1 MRTVAR
7 YSLNALVPEPRDVLG
22 DYLSLLD
29 QAEAWLGAK
38 GQRIEERNPEEVLRY
53 LDGREG
59 TVRRSEIDLGAGGL
73 RELVLSEPI
82 DGGAAFETRLLVGL
96 SERTIAVLCDL
107 HVGGRDQPVGPIR
120 FDAGCPRVVRDL
132 LSYDLPWT
140 YGAFP
145 LSKGAVRFRGNEG
158 GDAFASL
165 LTEPTRTLPVVA
177 VTGYEGL
184 LLHPG
189 IADDLSRDLAAL
201 AVVALLDGHAA
212 WRLTQVLG
220 AESSCYNGAIRL
232 YWPRFDPALDR
243 QGHPVWTA
251 RRLLDNV
258 ADTAGA
264 AKRIRNVLRRQILA
278 ASAFAIREPAVFDK
292 IRSAERSRRF
302 EMERGDLK
310 SSDDYVRL
318 AESYAREAEELRVLL
333 ASRQEEVEALKAQV
347 ENLQISLRWQDADHE
362 ESLSPDTSVPPATVE
377 DAVARARVEHADA
390 LSFGADV
397 DEGVRGLSP
406 DAGPPDKVLSQLQIL
421 AALTAARNR
430 GSLGASA
437 VKWLNEHG
445 AICSGESETV
455 RNSPRE
461 QGLRTWG
468 DGHGGRKCYDL
479 HLKPNEAT
487 SPDRCVRIYFDY
499 DEGTRKHVVGWVG
512 RKPGL

>member
-7 YSLNALVPEPRDVLG
+7 YSLNVSVSEPRDVLG
-22 DYLSLLD
+22 DYLNLLD
-29 QAEAWLGAK
+29 KSEAWLGAK
-38 GQRIEERNPEEVLRY
+38 GQRVEERNPEEVLRY
-53 LDGREG
+53 PDGREG
-59 TVRRSEIDLGAGGL
+59 TVRRWEIDLGAGGL

-82 DGGAAFETRLLVGL
+82 DGAAAFETRLLVGL
-96 SERTIAVLCDL
+96 SERSIAVLCDL
-107 HVGGRDQPVGPIR
+107 RVGGRDQPVGPIR
-120 FDAGCPRVVRDL
+120 FDAGCPRILRDL

-158 GDAFASL
+158 GEAFAKL

-184 LLHPG
+184 MLHPG
-189 IADDLSRDLAAL
+189 IAEDLSRDLAAL
-201 AVVALLDGHAA
+201 AVVAVLDDHAT
-212 WRLTQVLG
+212 WRLTQALG
-220 AESSCYNGAIRL
+220 AASSCYNGAIRL
-232 YWPRFDPALDR
+232 YWPRFDPDLDR
-243 QGHPVWTA
+243 QAHPVWTA

-258 ADTAGA
+258 LDTAGA
-264 AKRIRNVLRRQILA
+264 ARRIRNVLRRQIMA

-292 IRSAERSRRF
+292 IRAAERSRRF
-302 EMERGDLK
+302 EMERGELK

-318 AESYAREAEELRVLL
+318 AESYARQAEELQAAL
-333 ASRQEEVEALKAQV
+333 ASKQEELDALGAKL
-347 ENLQISLRWQDADHE
+347 ENLQLLLRWQDGDHD
-362 ESLSPDTSVPPATVE
+362 ESLSPDPSIPPATVS
-377 DAVARARVEHADA
+377 DAVSRARDEHADA
-390 LSFGADV
+390 LIFGPDV
-397 DEGVRGLSP
+397 EEGVRGLSP

-421 AALTAARNR
+421 AALTEARAK
-430 GSLGASA
+430 GSIGTSA
-437 VKWLNEHG
+437 VKWLTDHG

-468 DGHGGRKCYDL
+468 DGYGGRKYYDL

-487 SPDRCVRIYFDY
+487 SPGRCVRIYFDY
-499 DEGTRKHVVGWVG
+499 DEGSQKHVVGWVG